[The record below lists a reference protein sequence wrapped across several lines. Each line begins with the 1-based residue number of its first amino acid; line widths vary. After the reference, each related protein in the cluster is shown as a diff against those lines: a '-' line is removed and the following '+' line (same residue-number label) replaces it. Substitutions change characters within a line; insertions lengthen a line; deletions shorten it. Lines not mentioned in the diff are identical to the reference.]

1 MRRSWVLLA
10 CSCLAIVALICF
22 PAVAWGAN
30 RPATRTHPLIG
41 LQTRPAVGTH
51 PLMGT
56 TTTSSNWS
64 GYDDSTD
71 GPFTSVTASWVQPAI
86 RNAGATFTDAAFWVG
101 LDGDNSDTVEQIGT
115 EGYSEGVVGYDAW
128 YEMYPAAPV
137 PLDMSI
143 RPGDSIT
150 ASVSESGAIFTL
162 SLVDRTTAVSYQAMQ
177 TMNVP
182 PALASAEVI
191 AEAPSSDEGIVPIAD
206 FGTMAFTGCAF
217 DGQPISAYDW
227 NRIDMISEDY
237 DEYSGTVTQALI
249 DQALPLSPDGTS
261 FSVTTDVT
269 APHTI
274 VLGADSR
281 WHHKPVTLRFLVTDN
296 PGGSG
301 VAYTEYSLNDGVT
314 WVKADSATIPAPAD
328 HSNDGIHKVVYRSV
342 DNVGNVE
349 ARRICLVRI
358 DTTAPTPI
366 ANWPASVKRR
376 ARAALRY
383 LISDPPPGGP
393 DAAVTIEIVNAHG
406 RLAKRVV
413 LPVTVNHTHD
423 FVFRCTLPKGHYRFT
438 VSAIDAA
445 GNRGSTVAVN
455 TLVVR

>member
-1 MRRSWVLLA
+1 
-10 CSCLAIVALICF
+10 
-22 PAVAWGAN
+22 
-30 RPATRTHPLIG
+30 
-41 LQTRPAVGTH
+41 
-51 PLMGT
+51 MGT
-56 TTTSSNWS
+56 TVTSANWS

-71 GPFTSVTASWVQPAI
+71 GPFTSVTASWVQPTI

-143 RPGDSIT
+143 RSGDAIT
-150 ASVSESGAIFTL
+150 ASVSESGAVFTL
-162 SLVDRTTAVSYQAMQ
+162 SLVDHTTAVSYQTMQ
-177 TMNVP
+177 MMDVP

-191 AEAPSSDEGIVPIAD
+191 AEAPTDEDGNVVALAD
-206 FGTMAFTGCAF
+206 FGTMTFTGCAF
-217 DGQPISAYDW
+217 DGEPISAYDW
-227 NRIDMISEDY
+227 NRIDMISENFY
-237 DEYSGTVTQALI
+237 EGPLTVTPPLI

-269 APHTI
+269 APQTI

-281 WHHKPVTLRFLVTDN
+281 WHHKPVTLRFLATDN

-314 WVKADSATIPAPAD
+314 WVKADSVTIAAPAD

-349 ARRICLVRI
+349 ARRICSVRI
-358 DTTAPTPI
+358 DTRKPTVL
-366 ANWPASVKRR
+366 ANWRASV
-376 ARAALRY
+376 ARGHTAHLLYFIGAPR
-383 LISDPPPGGP
+383 PGP
-393 DAAVTIEIVNAHG
+393 TTATVTIRIKTSTG
-406 RLAKRVV
+406 RLAKKLVERGVALNERVAADFICR
-413 LPVTVNHTHD
+413 LPRGD
-423 FVFRCTLPKGHYRFT
+423 YRFT

-445 GNRGSTVAVN
+445 GNRSSTVASN